1 VTSVSIGRSDGL
13 SSRVA
18 DLFSPGAPSRE
29 SWLRDVL
36 SKSITFRHRGVE
48 YHFVPSQQSDRPELI
63 VGNIGRQRLSTEN
76 DPPEQ
81 GLGRIRREIWKG
93 AAIVIDPRH
102 HPEGQKAA
110 VEADL
115 QVGKPVPL
123 MESLCEAINLRTPPE
138 PYLIES
144 SPISDPNNF
153 WEFVDSHPGEVV
165 SVTFEFIAP
174 NMFGI
179 RDSLDEGIKDMA
191 EHEKIER
198 LKLQLKS
205 RDGLV
210 LSKDRIDP
218 AVRNATEGGG
228 SISAR
233 DKKGGKYNSRKR
245 VRFVNVGDAI
255 NPGQA
260 PLRERI
266 GRAIKVV
273 FGDE

>member
-1 VTSVSIGRSDGL
+1 MLPRKQ
-13 SSRVA
+13 A
-18 DLFSPGAPSRE
+18 DLFSPTAPSRE

-36 SKSITFRHRGVE
+36 SKSITFRHRGVD
-48 YHFVPSQQSDRPELI
+48 YHFVPSEKSDRPELI

-81 GLGRIRREIWKG
+81 GLGKIQREIWKG
-93 AAIVIDPRH
+93 AAVVIDPRH
-102 HPEGQKAA
+102 HAEGQKAA
-110 VEADL
+110 VEEDP

-123 MESLCEAINLRTPPE
+123 MESLCEAINSRSPPE

-144 SPISDPNNF
+144 SPISDPSNF

-179 RDSLDEGIKDMA
+179 RDRLDEGIKDMA

-198 LKLQLKS
+198 LRLQLKS

-210 LSKDRIDP
+210 LSKDRIDT
-218 AVRNATEGGG
+218 AVRHATDGGG

-233 DKKGGKYNSRKR
+233 LKKGGKFNSRKR
-245 VRFVNVGDAI
+245 VRFVNVGDAP
-255 NPGQA
+255 NTGNV
-260 PLRERI
+260 PLGERI
-266 GRAIKVV
+266 SRAIKVV
-273 FGDE
+273 FGNE